1 MMGLGST
8 IRKTRLWEMTC
19 IGISTLLDGSI
30 LFTREHL
37 ALVIEL
43 SVGFYWN
50 VKNSEFQRYLLWVP
64 ETKECYF

>member
-1 MMGLGST
+1 MYWNLNA
-8 IRKTRLWEMTC
+8 TRWKY
-19 IGISTLLDGSI
+19 IIHQ
-30 LFTREHL
+30 EHL